1 MLLRPSLLAHICS
14 LAAALLCAEP
24 SRSQSL
30 PLEQIVQLGSQAE
43 ERIRLGQLFGESR
56 TGGYLFRSASSLSP
70 NARAGAARRMAIIAP
85 ELRLVDNSALP
96 FSLNDGVLWSGRGIN
111 ALLTAG
117 VVLRVKKVQLTLAPQ
132 LTTSANLPFQVIPY
146 RQDSTPRRSIWANP
160 FHGPASS
167 IDLPLR
173 FGERPLRRID
183 AGQSS
188 LTFSARSVAFGFATE
203 NLWWGPGIR
212 NAIVLSSNAP
222 GFPHAFVQTEE
233 GLHTW
238 VGTFEAQWIIGRLGE
253 SDYFDADK
261 ANDARSLSGAV
272 VVWTP
277 PSDSGLSLG
286 MSRTVFA
293 PAAKRGFPIG
303 ATFDVLR
310 NVGHPNTPGP
320 NDTTASGPDQVFSFF
335 GRWVFP
341 RAGFEIHAEWARFE
355 QPLSLRDLLVSPGH
369 SQAYTLGFQWARP
382 LSSGR
387 CFRLQAEGT
396 YLEPDPSIRVRP
408 VATTY
413 TSRSVVQGYTNRGR
427 TLGASIGPGSS
438 SQWLAADV
446 FGPTGRF
453 GVFAGRVRWDNAML
467 WDPLV
472 PQPKNEDMSLMGGL
486 RGSAQFRGVQVLIE
500 YTHAIRLDY
509 LYQDRIANDA
519 AGTHAGVDIANRT
532 LSLTLSA
539 AAAR

>member
-1 MLLRPSLLAHICS
+1 MPLRPALLAHICS
-14 LAAALLCAEP
+14 IAAVVICAP
-24 SRSQSL
+24 SARSQSL
-30 PLEQIVQLGSQAE
+30 PLGPMVQLGSQSE
-43 ERIRLGQLFGESR
+43 ERARLGQLVGESR
-56 TGGYLFRSASSLSP
+56 TGGYLIRSASSLS
-70 NARAGAARRMAIIAP
+70 ARARGDSLRRFTIVAP
-85 ELRLVDNSALP
+85 ELRVVDNSAIP
-96 FSLNDGVLWSGRGIN
+96 YSLNDGVLWSGRGMN
-111 ALLTAG
+111 TLLTAG
-117 VVLRVKKVQLTLAPQ
+117 VLFRMKGLELMIAPQ

-146 RQDSTPRRSIWANP
+146 RQDSAPRRSIWANP

-173 FGERPLRRID
+173 FGDQPIRRLD

-188 LTFSARSVAFGFATE
+188 LTFTVRSVSFGFATE

-222 GFPHAFVQTEE
+222 GFPHAFVQTAH
-233 GLHTW
+233 GIHTRA
-238 VGTFEAQWIIGRLGE
+238 GTFDAQWIVGRLNE
-253 SDYFDADK
+253 SGFFDAN
-261 ANDARSLSGAV
+261 ASNDARSLSGAV

-293 PAAKRGFPIG
+293 PASSRGFPAG
-303 ATFDVLR
+303 AAFDVLR
-310 NVGHPNTPGP
+310 NVGNPNSGSAS
-320 NDTTASGPDQVFSFF
+320 DTTAAGPDQLFSLF

-341 RAGFEIHAEWARFE
+341 RAGFEVYGEWARFE
-355 QPLSLRDLLVSPGH
+355 QPRSLRDLLLSPGH
-369 SQAYTLGFQWARP
+369 SQAYTFGLQWARALAP
-382 LSSGR
+382 GR
-387 CFRLQAEGT
+387 RFRLQAEGT

-413 TSRSVVQGYTNRGR
+413 TSRSVVQGYTNRGK

-446 FGPTGRF
+446 FGGTGRV
-453 GVFAGRVRWDNAML
+453 GAFAGRIRWDNATL
-467 WDPLV
+467 WDPLI
-472 PQPKNEDMSLMGGL
+472 PQPKNEDVSLLGGV
-486 RGSAQFRGVQVLIE
+486 RASTQFMGVQVLIE

-519 AGTHAGVDIANRT
+519 VGTHAGVDIANRT

-539 AAAR
+539 AAR